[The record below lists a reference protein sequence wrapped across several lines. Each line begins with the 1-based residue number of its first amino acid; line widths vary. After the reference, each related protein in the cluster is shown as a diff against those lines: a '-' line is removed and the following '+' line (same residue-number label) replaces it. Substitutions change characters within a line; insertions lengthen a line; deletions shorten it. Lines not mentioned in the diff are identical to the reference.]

1 MLIVHRDWSLNL
13 RWRDMLVAGRM
24 VGAQELV
31 GADRSSRT
39 EREHRLVALVFG
51 FLMNDLHFVL

>member
-1 MLIVHRDWSLNL
+1 
-13 RWRDMLVAGRM
+13 M